1 MRPPLLPARVKVLAG
16 SRLPPSRPTRARPL
30 LTELLNTTPTSGQ
43 SPMPSLRTLFKMAS
57 PKGKEIAST
66 LPPDEE
72 PSNLDI
78 IFACSVCNDT
88 VADVYSGN
96 IESVKGLS
104 DGINAKERL
113 VTRLFISSCCHVICI
128 KHINGG
134 NGECLTLTA
143 VALD

>member
-1 MRPPLLPARVKVLAG
+1 
-16 SRLPPSRPTRARPL
+16 
-30 LTELLNTTPTSGQ
+30 
-43 SPMPSLRTLFKMAS
+43 MPFLRSLFKMPS
-57 PKGKEIAST
+57 PKSKEIAT
-66 LPPDEE
+66 TPPPDEK
-72 PSNLDI
+72 PSNLDV
-78 IFACSVCNDT
+78 IFACSVCNET

-96 IESVKGLS
+96 TESVKGLS

-134 NGECLTLTA
+134 NGEYSTFTV